1 MIFQKVLKGIGG
13 ISDSVASQ
21 MLTSA
26 GIVCGWW
33 NRVGRISPAEVKEK
47 LTEDN
52 LFWHLERYD
61 DVHPTTGRPFNQDTP
76 YISTTAGS
84 VQRDQLLAR
93 NVFYPPLLTAI
104 LFATSWFQRPGYVFY
119 GYVYVL
125 GKKSV
130 PLQEFAEEV
139 RELNI
144 YTSWLRFHEEGEI
157 VAKIILPST
166 RLSRVERYE
175 PSQSLRD
182 LRRGVKPAPAWTLEN
197 PTFCAPEGF
206 SNVRDVIL

>member
-13 ISDSVASQ
+13 ITDDQAAH
-21 MLTSA
+21 MLTRD
-26 GIVCGWW
+26 GILCEWW
-33 NRVGRISPAEVKEK
+33 RRVGEITPSQVKDK

-61 DVHPTTGRPFNQDTP
+61 DVHPETNRPFNQDTP

-84 VQRDQLLAR
+84 IQRDQLLTR
-93 NVFYPPLLTAI
+93 NVFYPPLLTAMQ
-104 LFATSWFQRPGYVFY
+104 FATNWFRRAGYIFY

-125 GKKSV
+125 GKKSL
-130 PLQEFAEEV
+130 PLEEFAEEV

-144 YTSWLRFHEEGEI
+144 YTSWLRFHKEGEI
-157 VAKIILPST
+157 VAKIIIPST

-175 PSQSLRD
+175 PNPTLSA
-182 LRRGVKPAPAWTLEN
+182 LRRGAKPAPAWSLDN
-197 PTFCAPEGF
+197 PTFCPPEDF
-206 SNVRDVIL
+206 SNVRDVLI

>member
-13 ISDSVASQ
+13 ISDARAEQ
-21 MLTSA
+21 MVMHT
-26 GIVCGWW
+26 GINCGWW
-33 NRVGRISPAEVKEK
+33 NRVGTISPAEIKDK

-61 DVHPTTGRPFNQDTP
+61 DIHPSTGRPFNQDTP

-84 VQRDQLLAR
+84 VQRDQLLSR
-93 NVFYPPLLTAI
+93 NIFYPPFLTAL
-104 LFATSWFQRPGYVFY
+104 LFATDWFSRPGYIFY

-130 PLQEFAEEV
+130 PLEEFAEEV

-144 YTSWLRFHEEGEI
+144 YTSWLRFHDEGEV
-157 VAKIILPST
+157 VAKIIIPST

-175 PSQSLRD
+175 PSTSLAA
-182 LRRGVKPAPAWTLEN
+182 LRAGRKPTPDWSVDN
-197 PTFCAPEGF
+197 PTFCPPEGY
-206 SNVRDVIL
+206 SNVRDVLV